1 MPAISSTSHVILN
14 LAGTKTMR
22 PSLDALLVQQD
33 APLRGTFGSAVYD
46 PVSSSRSFLDHIS
59 DVVHKYKE
67 ASPRHVTQT
76 TSSLRSTQTFQHTSR
91 NPRRQSRVT
100 SAPHS
105 SASSQPSWVASST
118 YTEISRRLVTQTMSS
133 LLSWQTLQRAPESA
147 SLSQQPKATHKR
159 TNKNKNKK
167 AKKATPTAILGRI
180 IDALSKYTKASGRLV
195 THTISSLLSRLILR
209 RASESASLL
218 QQTRDTHQ
226 KKNKKETKRK
236 TKKTKKTPGTLFT
249 PSYVCPYPSTASLVD
264 DNACADQTRI
274 FSVLRGSAASNSNH
288 GDVDAEAD
296 EYLRSA
302 FNVPN
307 ARSPPWVGWSDYEV
321 DETLGRHPPV
331 EELDSWMFPSIPFE
345 PFSHSLSSD
354 DALATLAAAD
364 TGPTRPFGFVRTNYV
379 ERVDYNEAYET
390 TLLNVAL
397 DLPFSMKPFI
407 YP

>member
-33 APLRGTFGSAVYD
+33 APLRGTFGCAGTSTLQLSGSHQRRGSQVQGGKPTTCDANDEFASVHADLPTYFKK
-46 PVSSSRSFLDHIS
+46 SKKTIKS
-59 DVVHKYKE
+59 DKCPAFFSILATVLGRIIDGT
-67 ASPRHVTQT
+67 SVTPPIIDVDIH
-76 TSSLRSTQTFQHTSR
+76 LCG
-91 NPRRQSRVT
+91 
-100 SAPHS
+100 A
-105 SASSQPSWVASST
+105 
-118 YTEISRRLVTQTMSS
+118 
-133 LLSWQTLQRAPESA
+133 TLQRAPESA